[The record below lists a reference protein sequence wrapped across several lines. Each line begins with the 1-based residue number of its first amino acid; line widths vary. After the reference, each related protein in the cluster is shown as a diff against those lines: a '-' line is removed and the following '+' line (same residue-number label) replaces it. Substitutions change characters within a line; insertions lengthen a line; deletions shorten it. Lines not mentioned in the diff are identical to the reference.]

1 MNSRGGFE
9 EEEGRGDGVRA
20 GTRLEGTFGTRIG
33 PRVEPG
39 GSDFETDA
47 GAESDA
53 ESGADS
59 DWDSGSADGFDRPTI
74 AAQPFPKQISFGA
87 SGPDSGVRGS
97 AKATLPPWSEQAQG
111 VDA

>member
-1 MNSRGGFE
+1 M
-9 EEEGRGDGVRA
+9 RA
-20 GTRLEGTFGTRIG
+20 GTLLEGTFGTRIG

-53 ESGADS
+53 ETDADADS
-59 DWDSGSADGFDRPTI
+59 DWDSGSADGFDGPEF